1 MEKKSALGLQC
12 FVFLSVQLP
21 FLMLPFLKSPRRP
34 HGIPEKSITLPC
46 LLVFKMVEFWL
57 FRLQFTDQTSYQFEL
72 LFFAYPFEIPL
83 GCQQRGRVQVGGDQQ
98 LLTFGLSVIP
108 LRICETLPRQNN
120 QKDLLN
126 DLGK

>member
-1 MEKKSALGLQC
+1 
-12 FVFLSVQLP
+12 
-21 FLMLPFLKSPRRP
+21 
-34 HGIPEKSITLPC
+34 
-46 LLVFKMVEFWL
+46 MVEFWL

-83 GCQQRGRVQVGGDQQ
+83 GCQQHGRVQVGGDQH

-120 QKDLLN
+120 QKDLFN